1 MIMLQIDQQ
10 LISITKYTII
20 GDKTGNIEGTI
31 ISLIADLVN
40 ISTHLPYSG
49 FPVPSIIPGISLNCL
64 LTSITTDPAARP
76 TAVILIAPNR
86 KGNKPPINKP
96 TTT

>member
-1 MIMLQIDQQ
+1 MDGI
-10 LISITKYTII
+10 
-20 GDKTGNIEGTI
+20 I
-31 ISLIADLVN
+31 ISLMADFVN

-64 LTSITTDPAARP
+64 LTSITTDPAALP
-76 TAVILIAPNR
+76 TAVILIAPNK
-86 KGNKPPINKP
+86 KGNKPPSNNP